1 MEIGTQGF
9 TRPSAGQIL
18 LCPLSLFSAPQFLSY
33 LFFVDGGAIYE
44 LTRNLFSFC
53 YGCGILKLPWK
64 GGDRMPP
71 YSVDELRQIIAL
83 IAQEHGV
90 KSVFL
95 FGSYSRGTASADSDV
110 DLKIEK
116 GRLNSLFQLSGF
128 RLAVEDALKLSVDL
142 ITSEVSD
149 HAFLD
154 AIGRDE
160 VLLYR
165 NS

>member
-1 MEIGTQGF
+1 
-9 TRPSAGQIL
+9 
-18 LCPLSLFSAPQFLSY
+18 
-33 LFFVDGGAIYE
+33 
-44 LTRNLFSFC
+44 
-53 YGCGILKLPWK
+53 
-64 GGDRMPP
+64 MPP
-71 YSVDELRQIIAL
+71 YSVDELRQIIAP

-116 GRLNSLFQLSGF
+116 GRLSSLFQLSGF

-142 ITSEVSD
+142 VTSEASD
-149 HAFLD
+149 RVLLD
-154 AIGRDE
+154 MIGRDE

>member
-1 MEIGTQGF
+1 M
-9 TRPSAGQIL
+9 S
-18 LCPLSLFSAPQFLSY
+18 
-33 LFFVDGGAIYE
+33 
-44 LTRNLFSFC
+44 
-53 YGCGILKLPWK
+53 
-64 GGDRMPP
+64 P
-71 YSVDELRQIIAL
+71 YSVDELRQIITP
-83 IAQEHGV
+83 IAQKHGV
-90 KSVFL
+90 KSVSL

-116 GRLNSLFQLSGF
+116 GQLNSLFQLSGF